1 MKKSILLLAAA
12 LPFALSAKDV
22 KITRPAALLDND
34 TLTLSFRFNVEEV
47 KVNSEQSY
55 TFTPVLVNGNEHLV
69 LAPMAVSGKKNYKMP
84 RKIRRAGRKFGFSEP
99 YTVVYGKAADRNDII
114 DYTASFPYEDWMGS
128 ACLAMLQE
136 KDECY
141 RSAPLD
147 IQIVEHKPV
156 IPPLPTAYEICEPCM
171 QMVSYLTPKAEPL
184 KVRSEQSTLY
194 IEYAVGATAFK
205 DDYKNNGAELQ
216 KLKDILSPLTT
227 GDLVTFKAINVCGY
241 ASPDGSAKTND
252 RVASQRAASFSDYL
266 KKAYSFPA
274 EVLKVTSAGED
285 WETLIQMLKDEKPV
299 YADKALEIIN
309 KYSNVDTREA
319 RLKSGLGTATY
330 RTMLNDLYPRLRRLG
345 VSVDYEVREVE
356 NAEAAKLIYTD
367 PKLLSLQEMYRVAKD
382 LKPGTKEY
390 KEVYEIAAR
399 TYPEDAVACI
409 NAASANIVSGDF
421 QNAEKLLEK
430 VKDDNRAWNNL
441 GVLAWLRGDFQAAR
455 DWFNKAMSVEPE
467 KAKANLE
474 TVNIYDPVQE

>member
-1 MKKSILLLAAA
+1 M
-12 LPFALSAKDV
+12 
-22 KITRPAALLDND
+22 
-34 TLTLSFRFNVEEV
+34 
-47 KVNSEQSY
+47 
-55 TFTPVLVNGNEHLV
+55 
-69 LAPMAVSGKKNYKMP
+69 
-84 RKIRRAGRKFGFSEP
+84 
-99 YTVVYGKAADRNDII
+99 
-114 DYTASFPYEDWMGS
+114 
-128 ACLAMLQE
+128 
-136 KDECY
+136 
-141 RSAPLD
+141 
-147 IQIVEHKPV
+147 
-156 IPPLPTAYEICEPCM
+156 
-171 QMVSYLTPKAEPL
+171 
-184 KVRSEQSTLY
+184 
-194 IEYAVGATAFK
+194 
-205 DDYKNNGAELQ
+205 
-216 KLKDILSPLTT
+216 
-227 GDLVTFKAINVCGY
+227 CGY

-285 WETLIQMLKDEKPV
+285 WETLIQMLKDEKPA

-309 KYSNVDTREA
+309 KYSNVDTRET

>member
-1 MKKSILLLAAA
+1 
-12 LPFALSAKDV
+12 
-22 KITRPAALLDND
+22 
-34 TLTLSFRFNVEEV
+34 
-47 KVNSEQSY
+47 
-55 TFTPVLVNGNEHLV
+55 
-69 LAPMAVSGKKNYKMP
+69 
-84 RKIRRAGRKFGFSEP
+84 
-99 YTVVYGKAADRNDII
+99 
-114 DYTASFPYEDWMGS
+114 
-128 ACLAMLQE
+128 
-136 KDECY
+136 
-141 RSAPLD
+141 
-147 IQIVEHKPV
+147 
-156 IPPLPTAYEICEPCM
+156 M
-171 QMVSYLTPKAEPL
+171 QMVSYMTPKAEPL

-227 GDLVTFKAINVCGY
+227 GDLVTFKAIKVCGY

-285 WETLIQMLKDEKPV
+285 WETLIQMLKDEKPA

>member
-1 MKKSILLLAAA
+1 
-12 LPFALSAKDV
+12 
-22 KITRPAALLDND
+22 
-34 TLTLSFRFNVEEV
+34 
-47 KVNSEQSY
+47 
-55 TFTPVLVNGNEHLV
+55 
-69 LAPMAVSGKKNYKMP
+69 
-84 RKIRRAGRKFGFSEP
+84 
-99 YTVVYGKAADRNDII
+99 
-114 DYTASFPYEDWMGS
+114 
-128 ACLAMLQE
+128 MLQE

-227 GDLVTFKAINVCGY
+227 GDLVTFKAIKVCGY

-285 WETLIQMLKDEKPV
+285 WETLIQMLKDEKPA

-330 RTMLNDLYPRLRRLG
+330 RTMLNDLYLFTYSLPIKQMFIFLCRKM
-345 VSVDYEVREVE
+345 DE
-356 NAEAAKLIYTD
+356 YT
-367 PKLLSLQEMYRVAKD
+367 
-382 LKPGTKEY
+382 
-390 KEVYEIAAR
+390 
-399 TYPEDAVACI
+399 
-409 NAASANIVSGDF
+409 IVSFHTIDENICQFVFPELIDRLVVCSFERYAMLHTIRYDAIQRSKQSIKEAGNPEMF
-421 QNAEKLLEK
+421 
-430 VKDDNRAWNNL
+430 L
-441 GVLAWLRGDFQAAR
+441 GIL
-455 DWFNKAMSVEPE
+455 
-467 KAKANLE
+467 
-474 TVNIYDPVQE
+474 